1 MVRDADVPPLAP
13 RWPAG
18 APSAPPAPGEV
29 QLWLADL
36 DRPPVAL
43 DRLAATLDAA
53 ERERAARFH
62 FEVHRRRFTAGRGL
76 LRRLLGEL
84 LGVAPEALVFAYG
97 EKGKPRL
104 VAGAAGL
111 REGPRSLS
119 GSELE
124 TGLRFNLSH
133 SANGALLAVARGRE
147 LGVDLE
153 ALRPMDDAEAL
164 VERFFHPAER
174 RVFAGL
180 EADRRLA
187 AFFSGWTRKEAY
199 LKARGDGLSLPT
211 TEFEVALA
219 PGGPEGLIGFEREPQ
234 EVGRWSFAAFEPA
247 QGFLGAVAVE
257 GPPPELRERFWTG

>member
-1 MVRDADVPPLAP
+1 V
-13 RWPAG
+13 
-18 APSAPPAPGEV
+18 GEV

-36 DRPPVAL
+36 DRPPVPLAA
-43 DRLAATLDAA
+43 LAATLDPE
-53 ERERAARFH
+53 ERKRAARFR
-62 FEVHRRRFTAGRGL
+62 FVVHRRRFTAGRGL

-84 LGVAPEALVFAYG
+84 LGVAPEGLAFAYG

-104 VAGAAGL
+104 VAGAAAR
-111 REGPRSLS
+111 REGPRSLQ

-174 RVFAGL
+174 RTFA
-180 EADRRLA
+180 ALA
-187 AFFSGWTRKEAY
+187 PEGRVTAFFSGWTRKEAY

-211 TEFEVALA
+211 TEFEVALTT
-219 PGGPEGLIGFEREPQ
+219 GGPLGLIGFDREPT
-234 EVGRWSFAAFEPA
+234 EVGRWSFEAFEPA
-247 QGFLGAVAVE
+247 REFLGAVAVE
-257 GPPPELRERFWTG
+257 GPPPELRQAFWTRE

>member
-1 MVRDADVPPLAP
+1 
-13 RWPAG
+13 
-18 APSAPPAPGEV
+18 
-29 QLWLADL
+29 
-36 DRPPVAL
+36 
-43 DRLAATLDAA
+43 
-53 ERERAARFH
+53 
-62 FEVHRRRFTAGRGL
+62 
-76 LRRLLGEL
+76 
-84 LGVAPEALVFAYG
+84 VAPEALVFAYG

-104 VAGAAGL
+104 VAGAA
-111 REGPRSLS
+111 E
-119 GSELE
+119 
-124 TGLRFNLSH
+124 LRFNLSH

-211 TEFEVALA
+211 SEFEVALA

-257 GPPPELRERFWTG
+257 GPPPELRERFWTA

>member
-18 APSAPPAPGEV
+18 APSVAPAAGEL

-36 DRPPVAL
+36 DRPPVPL
-43 DRLAATLDAA
+43 DRLAATLDPA

-104 VAGAAGL
+104 VAGAA
-111 REGPRSLS
+111 E
-119 GSELE
+119 
-124 TGLRFNLSH
+124 LRFNLSH

-153 ALRPMDDAEAL
+153 AIRPMDDAEAL

-180 EADRRLA
+180 EADRR
-187 AFFSGWTRKEAY
+187 
-199 LKARGDGLSLPT
+199 
-211 TEFEVALA
+211 
-219 PGGPEGLIGFEREPQ
+219 
-234 EVGRWSFAAFEPA
+234 
-247 QGFLGAVAVE
+247 
-257 GPPPELRERFWTG
+257 